1 MKFNKNN
8 CQFCKE
14 SIVFVGHIISSEGIW
29 VDSSKAYA
37 ITKLSVLQS
46 VTELQTFL
54 GTVNYPGK
62 FIPNLAEI
70 IAPHQTLLTK
80 IVVFNLQKPQLNAI
94 ENLKTLIASGLFLK
108 LIGPNLPLRLKI
120 DVKNQGLE
128 ALFEQN
134 QGLVESPKWHP
145 IGYSSRTL
153 RDYEKAF
160 TQFERVVDSSS
171 SWSGTF
177 PRIFMWSQIY
187 HY

>member
-1 MKFNKNN
+1 M
-8 CQFCKE
+8 
-14 SIVFVGHIISSEGIW
+14 
-29 VDSSKAYA
+29 
-37 ITKLSVLQS
+37 SVLQS

-145 IGYSSRTL
+145 IAYSSRTL
-153 RDYEKAF
+153 RDYEKVF
-160 TQFERVVDSSS
+160 TQIERVVDSSS

-177 PRIFMWSQIY
+177 PRIFM
-187 HY
+187 